1 MYSNS
6 DTPSS
11 RCWLFLHVDHRWTG
25 PAVLRQ
31 TSVRIVS
38 TEENLLD
45 APEGFDER
53 DEEIFCSARSNF
65 TKSQGPGRCVCSAQE
80 LVVNDRA
87 VPLPRWSRRI

>member
-1 MYSNS
+1 MPLWTQSACDERYHASCTRVLVIVQKT
-6 DTPSS
+6 DCEVDVFKQ
-11 RCWLFLHVDHRWTG
+11 RHAFIKMLFFLHVDHRWTG

-53 DEEIFCSARSNF
+53 DEEIF
-65 TKSQGPGRCVCSAQE
+65 
-80 LVVNDRA
+80 
-87 VPLPRWSRRI
+87 